1 VFSEALGA
9 SGTLKA
15 QSENENLPQKTKKT
29 RKYGVVTLLLFLIF
43 LVASRFVIQE
53 ALTLILKT
61 PYPVHSVWGVSMEP
75 TLKNGDLLIIE
86 GGITGESVYAHL
98 GNGDI
103 IVFHDPRDYN
113 GTPIV
118 HRAIDKYKVGDT
130 WYIVTKGDN
139 NGLSLNDYNGADDWF
154 WYFPTGG
161 NYSKAGVPESY
172 IVGKVV
178 FWIPYLGSIL
188 ETFDEPIVNLGAFAV
203 TLREVLVIILFV
215 ALVYLELTDSEEEKM
230 NHQKLKNPEKK
241 SKQQNEPLSINCSS

>member
-9 SGTLKA
+9 SGALKV

-29 RKYGVVTLLLFLIF
+29 RKYGLVTLLLFLIF
-43 LVASRFVIQE
+43 LVASRFVIQG

-61 PYPVHSVWGVSMEP
+61 PYPVHSVYGVSMEP

-86 GGITGESVYAHL
+86 GGITGESLYAHL

-103 IVFHDPRDYN
+103 IIFHDPRDYN

-139 NGLSLNDYNGADDWF
+139 NGLSLYDYNGADDWS

-172 IVGKVV
+172 IIGKVV
-178 FWIPYLGSIL
+178 FWMPYLGSIL
-188 ETFDEPIVNLGAFAV
+188 EMFDEPITNLGVFAI
-203 TLREVLVIILFV
+203 TPRLVLVMILFV
-215 ALVYLELTDSEEEKM
+215 ALVYLELTDSQEET
-230 NHQKLKNPEKK
+230 
-241 SKQQNEPLSINCSS
+241 NELPKTEEPRKEEQTVK